1 MAGPAKKPGLAL
13 AVMVGAKKGAAEPDD
28 DDSYGAAVDELADVM
43 GVAEDKRDA
52 FREAFEAAVM
62 SCK

>member
-1 MAGPAKKPGLAL
+1 MKKKPGLAL
-13 AVMVGAKKGAAEPDD
+13 AVMVGAKKGPATKAEDD
-28 DDSYGAAVDELADVM
+28 DDYSASTDELADVL
-43 GVAEDKRDA
+43 GIPEAKRAA

>member
-1 MAGPAKKPGLAL
+1 MAAEEKKKPGLAL
-13 AVMVGAKKGAAEPDD
+13 AVMVGAKKGAAKPEG
-28 DDSYGAAVDELADVM
+28 DSYGAAVDELADVL
-43 GVAEDKRDA
+43 GVSDDKRDA

>member
-1 MAGPAKKPGLAL
+1 METAKKKPAL
-13 AVMVGAKKGAAEPDD
+13 AAVPAIGKPKAKPAAVDDGAYSA
-28 DDSYGAAVDELADVM
+28 SVDELADVL
-43 GVAEDKRDA
+43 GVSDDKRDS

>member
-1 MAGPAKKPGLAL
+1 MADAKKKASLAL
-13 AVMVGAKKGAAEPDD
+13 VVGVGKPKAEKEEPDE
-28 DDSYGAAVDELADVM
+28 SYSASVDELADVL
-43 GVAEDKRDA
+43 GVAENKRDA